1 MRTKENLHQHEL
13 IGLKVEVENSSNKDL
28 IGIKG
33 TVADETRN
41 MLVIDSNGLKDIP
54 KADCTFRFPEYKVL
68 IEGKIIVSR
77 PEDRIKK
84 RFEK

>member
-1 MRTKENLHQHEL
+1 MRSKENLHQHEL
-13 IGLKVEVENSSNKDL
+13 IGLKVEVAESSNTAL
-28 IGIKG
+28 MGLKG

-41 MLVIDSNGLKDIP
+41 MLVVDSGGMKKVP
-54 KADCTFRFPEYKVL
+54 KADCTFRFPEYGVS
-68 IEGKIIVSR
+68 IEGKILVAR